1 MRKKTTA
8 RVMTVILAATI
19 AFSNMTAVTTVYA
32 ADEEINV
39 DAGEEYSNSVEQDN
53 APVEQNNTSA
63 DQDNAP
69 AEQPAAE
76 QNNVPAEQ
84 NQAPAEQPAAEQN
97 NAPVEQDQA
106 PAEQPAAE
114 QNNVPAEQNQVSVE
128 QNQAPAEQNN
138 APAEQNQAPAEQP
151 AAEQNNAPAEQDQAP
166 AEQQP
171 AAEQINAPVEQNQVS
186 VEQNNAPAELPAEE
200 QNETP
205 AELAAAA
212 PVIQKMTRM
221 SAPLAVPAPAAN
233 VYDLGEVQDD
243 VIMITESGSY
253 TIKGSGSQQIVVQG
267 NVDVEIVLE
276 GDVNITTQTSDSDR
290 KSAIRLEKGANV
302 RLVIDGSA
310 SVSGWNGVEVVAGT
324 TLTVTGVGGKEGTDS
339 LTAAGNGKWGCGIGF
354 YNKAGG
360 DAGNIT
366 IKDIAKLAAYGGG
379 IDQNKKKS
387 DGYEGGA
394 AIGGGRSQDINNGK
408 VTLENIGEV
417 YAQGGSKGAAIGAGF
432 WRGTDVEIRNVDS
445 VTAIGGDTAAAIGS
459 SRNAYSGATYDKND
473 RTQHD
478 DGTLEILSTNI
489 TIENSTVDAAGGY
502 YAAGIGAGY
511 YDTCLNDPSRPEGYD
526 YHTGELIEN
535 PGVRI
540 EIGDGAQVTARGGQL
555 AAAIGGGYKV
565 NAPEI
570 IIREG
575 AVVTAYAGVK
585 ENSGSKIPSAIGSGA
600 DGSGIFSDNNGI
612 ILIEDGAQV
621 TAFSYGYES
630 MNRSGSASDPDATTT
645 NKGILGNKWAI
656 SRDLQDGETDATILQ
671 GRLLVEKDIYR
682 EMEDHP
688 EIVGEMKFYDVNSA
702 HTVQI
707 IDLRNENNQY
717 EVEVPAG
724 YSSFAVTVPAGV
736 YKLMIDGEVWSYL
749 ENRGYS
755 AVNDGT
761 GTINGKIGG
770 ESVPVGTKAGLIYG
784 QETDSADAYAEM
796 LDRYHTYGDSNSD
809 LVTIHYVF
817 DDPSATFKV
826 EKGII
831 NEYDAIAVRG
841 LVEPVVPEEEPAEE
855 EEQEPEVLPE
865 TVPTIIGNATE
876 PEMTEDLTEEGQDGE
891 EVQPEEVPTETKE
904 QEPEEEKQNDIQ
916 TAQNTGRT
924 NGGTAAG
931 PLTEIRDT
939 QVALAAAPEPSVLGA
954 VRADELLR
962 ETAGEAV
969 SQAVLGAERL
979 VGEGSV
985 LGQIRTGD
993 ESSMAA
999 WFIAMAGSLTA
1010 ILAILAGRRRK
1021 K

>member
-1 MRKKTTA
+1 M
-8 RVMTVILAATI
+8 
-19 AFSNMTAVTTVYA
+19 
-32 ADEEINV
+32 
-39 DAGEEYSNSVEQDN
+39 
-53 APVEQNNTSA
+53 
-63 DQDNAP
+63 
-69 AEQPAAE
+69 
-76 QNNVPAEQ
+76 
-84 NQAPAEQPAAEQN
+84 
-97 NAPVEQDQA
+97 
-106 PAEQPAAE
+106 
-114 QNNVPAEQNQVSVE
+114 SVE

-138 APAEQNQAPAEQP
+138 APAEQDQAPAEQP
-151 AAEQNNAPAEQDQAP
+151 AAEQINAPAEQNQAQ
-166 AEQQP
+166 A
-171 AAEQINAPVEQNQVS
+171 
-186 VEQNNAPAELPAEE
+186 EQNNAPAELPAEE

-233 VYDLGEVQDD
+233 VYDLREVQDD

-817 DDPSATFKV
+817 DDPSATFTV

-841 LVEPVVPEEEPAEE
+841 LVEPVVPEEEPAEEEEQEPEVLPETVPTIIGNATEPEMTEDLPEEEPAEE

-962 ETAGEAV
+962 ETVGEAV

-985 LGQIRTGD
+985 LGRIRTGD